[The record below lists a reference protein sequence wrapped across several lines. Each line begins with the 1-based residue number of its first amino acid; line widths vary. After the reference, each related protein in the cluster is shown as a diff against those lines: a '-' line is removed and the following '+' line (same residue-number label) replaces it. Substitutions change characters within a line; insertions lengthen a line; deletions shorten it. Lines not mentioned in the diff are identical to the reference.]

1 MTWWCSAGSGAW
13 TWAWQAYPGV
23 WLMMLLVI
31 AVYVM
36 AWRHVPAA
44 DREPSDRVRPMF
56 FAMGTLALWGV
67 TDWPIGAL
75 GAGYLLSVH
84 MLQYIVLSMIVPP
97 LILHG
102 FPRAVLRSWL
112 LHARVRPIAA
122 FLTRPL
128 ITFAVFNLVLVATH
142 LPPVVDAAKVSQAG
156 SFAMDMA
163 WLGAGLL
170 FWWQVL
176 GPLPELSPMR
186 LPGRIV
192 FLLANV
198 FIPTVPAS
206 FLTFS
211 DYPIYVVYEQA
222 VRVGTLTATEDQQLA
237 GLTMKIVGGLI
248 IFGTATV
255 FFFRWY
261 RQEERAQDELTV

>member
-1 MTWWCSAGSGAW
+1 
-13 TWAWQAYPGV
+13 
-23 WLMMLLVI
+23 
-31 AVYVM
+31 
-36 AWRHVPAA
+36 
-44 DREPSDRVRPMF
+44 
-56 FAMGTLALWGV
+56 
-67 TDWPIGAL
+67 
-75 GAGYLLSVH
+75 
-84 MLQYIVLSMIVPP
+84 VPP
-97 LILHG
+97 LLLHG
-102 FPRAVLRSWL
+102 LPRAALRAWL
-112 LHARVRPIAA
+112 LTPRVTPITR
-122 FLTRPL
+122 FLTKPV
-128 ITFAVFNLVLVATH
+128 ITFVLFNLVLVATH
-142 LPPVVDAAKVSQAG
+142 FPAVVDAVKVSQLG

-176 GPLPELSPMR
+176 GPLPELKPMR

-237 GLTMKIVGGLI
+237 GLMMKIVGGLI

-261 RQEERAQDELTV
+261 RQEERRSEERTV

>member
-1 MTWWCSAGSGAW
+1 MTWWCSAGGGAW

-23 WLMMLLVI
+23 WLMVLLAI
-31 AVYVM
+31 AGYAV
-36 AWRHVPAA
+36 AWRGVGPA
-44 DREPSDRVRPMF
+44 DREPRDRRAPVF
-56 FAMGTLALWGV
+56 FAAGVLALWGV

-97 LILHG
+97 LLLRG
-102 FPRAVLRSWL
+102 MPRAALRSWVL
-112 LHARVRPIAA
+112 APHVRPVTV
-122 FLTRPL
+122 FLTKPL
-128 ITFAVFNLVLVATH
+128 IAFVVFNLVLVATH
-142 LPPVVDAAKVSQAG
+142 FPPVVDAAKVNQAG

-222 VRVGTLTATEDQQLA
+222 ARVGSLTVTEDQQLA
-237 GLTMKIVGGLI
+237 GLTMKIIGGLI

-261 RQEERAQDELTV
+261 RQEERASDELIV